1 MESRPVILGPPIEST
16 ASTSTASPSP
26 RGVLDRFEREVLD
39 GLPCSAHRRREQ
51 ARQLAYYEMR
61 GADLIRPRPAEGPA
75 DFEARPKVCTRVV
88 RRVVHELAKGLYAQ
102 PPTRTLPGPAG
113 VVYDQAVVAGGRLD
127 ALLLA
132 ADRFAWLHSAFAI
145 QAEPTGDPARPVEL
159 YPWRAD
165 EFEVFFTGDDP
176 STPAAVCVVSAFPD
190 RKQVRYQLWDAV
202 EVRTYWTEVGDTDP
216 IGRAGRRLAFDR
228 SASAEH
234 GLGVLPFVFF
244 HDEPPIQCFWRGG
257 SIGKTLS
264 DLSRVIDEQLSD
276 LSQAVQVHC
285 LPRTYAENVRAVADL
300 HVPGSLLQVL
310 PSDQTRDARIFH
322 AQPDLQVAEVWSHC
336 LNLTNQA
343 LQDLDLP
350 LIAMPEAWSN
360 PESGV
365 AIVARRMP
373 LIDLW
378 RSRRPQWVAA
388 EQRLAAVALAVAGVP
403 LADPRALAVVYP
415 EPALPLPTPERA
427 AADRDELELGTKSL
441 IQLVQERYG
450 LTRAQAIER
459 LNQVTEDR
467 VEVERILGLATSTDP
482 NEPDPI
488 TN

>member
-1 MESRPVILGPPIEST
+1 VILGPPLEST
-16 ASTSTASPSP
+16 TAPG
-26 RGVLDRFEREVLD
+26 GVLDRFEAEVRD
-39 GLPCSAHRRREQ
+39 GLPGSAARRREQ
-51 ARQLAYYEMR
+51 QRQLAYYEMR

-75 DFEARPKVCTRVV
+75 DFEARPKVCTRIA
-88 RRVVHELAKGLYAQ
+88 RRVVNELAKGLYAQ
-102 PPTRTLPGPAG
+102 PPTRALPGPAG
-113 VVYDQAVVAGGRLD
+113 AVYDRAVVAGGRLD

-132 ADRFAWLHSAFAI
+132 ADRLSWLHGAFAI
-145 QAEPTGDPARPVEL
+145 QIEPTGDPARPVML

-176 STPAAVCVVSAFPD
+176 SAPAAVCVVSVFED

-216 IGRAGRRLAFDR
+216 IGRSGRRVRFDP

-234 GLGVLPFVFF
+234 GLGVLPFVFL
-244 HDEPPIQCFWRGG
+244 HAEPPVQSFWCSGG
-257 SIGKTLS
+257 LGKTLA
-264 DLSRVIDEQLSD
+264 DLSKVIDEQLSD

-285 LPRTYAENVRAVADL
+285 LPRTYAENVRAIADL

-322 AQPDLQVAEVWSHC
+322 AQPDLQVAEVWSHV
-336 LNLTNQA
+336 LNLANQC

-388 EQRLAAVALAVAGVP
+388 EQRLAAVALAVAGSP
-403 LADPRALAVVYP
+403 LADPSTLTVVFP

-459 LNQVTEDR
+459 LQQVAEDR
-467 VEVERILGLATSTDP
+467 VEVERILSLDADANP
-482 NEPDPI
+482 EPDEPDADESI
-488 TN
+488 NA